1 MKMKKSIFRGVGTAL
16 ITPFKDGKIDYQAL
30 EKIIEMQISAGISA
44 LIVGGT
50 TAEIATLSDEER
62 YSLYAFCKE
71 KCAKRTKIIFGTGT
85 NDTRVATRH
94 TMMAEEIG
102 CDGVLLVT
110 PYYNKG
116 TEEGVYRHYSEIL
129 SATSLPAILYNV
141 PSRTGVN
148 LGLGLLSRLM
158 ENERVVGIK
167 EASDSADRLV
177 AISAYGNALPL
188 YAGNDSQIYTCLSLG
203 GEGVISVIS
212 NLLPKETVEIVRLYD
227 SGKSEESLKLQ
238 QRLLPLI
245 NALFLETNPAPIKW
259 AMQEVGLCSGELRL
273 PLYFPRESTVNV
285 LQAELGKLGLI

>member
-1 MKMKKSIFRGVGTAL
+1 MKMKKTIFRGVGTAL
-16 ITPFKDGKIDYQAL
+16 ITPFREGKIDYQAL
-30 EKIIEMQISAGISA
+30 EKIIELQISAEIDA

-50 TAEIATLSDEER
+50 TAEIATLSDDER
-62 YSLYAFCKE
+62 YHLYAFCKE
-71 KCAKRTKIIFGTGT
+71 KCANRAKIIFGTGT
-85 NDTRVATRH
+85 NDTSAAIRH
-94 TMMAEEIG
+94 TKMAEKIG

-116 TEEGVYRHYSEIL
+116 TEEGVFRHYSEIL
-129 SATSLPAILYNV
+129 SSTALPAILYNV

-158 ENERVVGIK
+158 ENEKVVGIK

-177 AISAYGNALPL
+177 ALSACGSKLPL

-212 NLLPKETVEIVRLYD
+212 NLLPRETVEITRLFD
-227 SGKSEESLKLQ
+227 EGKREEALKRQ

-273 PLYFPRESTVNV
+273 PLYLPRESTVKA
-285 LQAELGKLGLI
+285 LQEELLKLGLI